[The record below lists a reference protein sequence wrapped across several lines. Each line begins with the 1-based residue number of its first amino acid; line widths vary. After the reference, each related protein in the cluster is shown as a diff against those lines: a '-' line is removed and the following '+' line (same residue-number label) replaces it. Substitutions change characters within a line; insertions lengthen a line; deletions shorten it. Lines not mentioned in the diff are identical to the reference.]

1 MKETLRLERI
11 VKKFP
16 GVVALDHVNL
26 KLAAGEVLAL
36 AGENGAGKSTLI
48 KIISG
53 AYQADEGDIYFNG
66 TKMGKYTPKEAIDK
80 GIAVIYQELSYMQ
93 YMSIAENIFLGNL
106 PKEKG
111 CIDYKKLG
119 ENSRKV
125 QEEVGL
131 GHLDPF
137 TKVQFLSTA
146 EKQLLE
152 IARAYARN
160 ANVLILDEP
169 TSALNEEETKILFD
183 IVRNLQKEGKSVIYI
198 SHKLD
203 EIFEIC
209 TDIQIMRDGKKVY
222 EGKMDSISKDQIISE
237 MVGRNIDDMYPVSER
252 TIGDKVIEIKN
263 LNYKFLKDI
272 SLAVRQGEIVGLY
285 GLMGSGC
292 SETLE
297 ALFGARKADFEE
309 YLIDGKE
316 VQISSPADAIRA
328 GLAYTPGE
336 RKTEGL
342 ILVQSVMENISTV
355 TLKNYRKGPFLNLRK
370 ERTIADRWIKT
381 LNIKTPSPD
390 TPVSSLSGGNQQK
403 VILSKWLDNNPK
415 LFLLNEPTKGID
427 VGAKVEIYKQIE
439 DICKRKCGVL
449 LVTSDLP
456 ELLGICDRVYILHE
470 GVLVKEIDKNEMTKE
485 NVLKYALGEE

>member
-106 PKEKG
+106 PKKKG

-297 ALFGARKADFEE
+297 ALFVARKADFEE

>member
-106 PKEKG
+106 PKKKG

-152 IARAYARN
+152 IARARN

>member
-106 PKEKG
+106 PKKKG

-160 ANVLILDEP
+160 AKVLILDEP

-370 ERTIADRWIKT
+370 ERTVADRWIET

>member
-80 GIAVIYQELSYMQ
+80 GIAVIYQEFSYMQ

-106 PKEKG
+106 PKKKG

-370 ERTIADRWIKT
+370 ERTVADRWIET

>member
-1 MKETLRLERI
+1 
-11 VKKFP
+11 
-16 GVVALDHVNL
+16 
-26 KLAAGEVLAL
+26 
-36 AGENGAGKSTLI
+36 
-48 KIISG
+48 
-53 AYQADEGDIYFNG
+53 
-66 TKMGKYTPKEAIDK
+66 
-80 GIAVIYQELSYMQ
+80 
-93 YMSIAENIFLGNL
+93 
-106 PKEKG
+106 
-111 CIDYKKLG
+111 
-119 ENSRKV
+119 
-125 QEEVGL
+125 
-131 GHLDPF
+131 
-137 TKVQFLSTA
+137 
-146 EKQLLE
+146 
-152 IARAYARN
+152 
-160 ANVLILDEP
+160 
-169 TSALNEEETKILFD
+169 
-183 IVRNLQKEGKSVIYI
+183 
-198 SHKLD
+198 
-203 EIFEIC
+203 
-209 TDIQIMRDGKKVY
+209 
-222 EGKMDSISKDQIISE
+222 
-237 MVGRNIDDMYPVSER
+237 
-252 TIGDKVIEIKN
+252 
-263 LNYKFLKDI
+263 
-272 SLAVRQGEIVGLY
+272 
-285 GLMGSGC
+285 MGSGC

-370 ERTIADRWIKT
+370 ERTVADRWIET

>member
-1 MKETLRLERI
+1 MEETLRLEKI

-16 GVVALDHVNL
+16 GVVALDHVDL
-26 KLAAGEVLAL
+26 KLVAGEVLAL

-66 TKMGKYTPKEAIDK
+66 SKMGKYTPKEAIDK

-106 PKEKG
+106 PKKKG
-111 CIDYKKLG
+111 CIDYKSLG
-119 ENSRKV
+119 ENSKKV

-160 ANVLILDEP
+160 ASVLILDEP

-209 TDIQIMRDGKKVY
+209 TDIQIMRDGKRVY

-252 TIGDKVIEIKN
+252 KIGNNVIEIKN
-263 LNYKFLKDI
+263 LNYKFLKNI
-272 SLAVRQGEIVGLY
+272 SLTVKQGEIVGLY

-297 ALFGARKADFEE
+297 ALFGVKKANFDE
-309 YLIDGKE
+309 YLIEGKS
-316 VQISSPADAIRA
+316 VQISSPADAIKA

-342 ILVQSVMENISTV
+342 ILIQSVMENISTV
-355 TLKNYRKGPFLNLRK
+355 TLKKYRKGPFLDLKK
-370 ERTIADRWIKT
+370 ERTVAEKWIKT

-390 TPVSSLSGGNQQK
+390 TPMSSLSGGNQQK

-456 ELLGICDRVYILHE
+456 ELLGICDKVYILHE
-470 GVLVKEIDKNEMTKE
+470 GVLVKEIDKSEMTKE

>member
-106 PKEKG
+106 PKKKG

-272 SLAVRQGEIVGLY
+272 SLAVRQGEIVG
-285 GLMGSGC
+285 
-292 SETLE
+292 
-297 ALFGARKADFEE
+297 
-309 YLIDGKE
+309 
-316 VQISSPADAIRA
+316 
-328 GLAYTPGE
+328 
-336 RKTEGL
+336 
-342 ILVQSVMENISTV
+342 
-355 TLKNYRKGPFLNLRK
+355 
-370 ERTIADRWIKT
+370 
-381 LNIKTPSPD
+381 
-390 TPVSSLSGGNQQK
+390 
-403 VILSKWLDNNPK
+403 
-415 LFLLNEPTKGID
+415 
-427 VGAKVEIYKQIE
+427 
-439 DICKRKCGVL
+439 
-449 LVTSDLP
+449 
-456 ELLGICDRVYILHE
+456 
-470 GVLVKEIDKNEMTKE
+470 
-485 NVLKYALGEE
+485 

>member
-106 PKEKG
+106 PKKKG

-370 ERTIADRWIKT
+370 ERTVADRWIKT

>member
-106 PKEKG
+106 PKKKG

-370 ERTIADRWIKT
+370 ERTVADRWIET

>member
-106 PKEKG
+106 PKKKG

-263 LNYKFLKDI
+263 LNYKFLKDV

-370 ERTIADRWIKT
+370 ERTVADRWIET

>member
-1 MKETLRLERI
+1 MKETLRLEKI

-16 GVVALDHVNL
+16 GVVALDHVDL

-93 YMSIAENIFLGNL
+93 YMSVAENIFLGNL
-106 PKEKG
+106 PKKKG
-111 CIDYKKLG
+111 CIDYKRLG
-119 ENSRKV
+119 ENSRRV

-169 TSALNEEETKILFD
+169 TSALNEEETRILFD

-252 TIGDKVIEIKN
+252 TIGDNVIEIKN

-297 ALFGARKADFEE
+297 ALFGARKANFDE
-309 YLIDGKE
+309 YLIEGKR
-316 VQISSPADAIRA
+316 VQISSPADAIKA

-342 ILVQSVMENISTV
+342 ILIQSVMENISTV
-355 TLKNYRKGPFLNLRK
+355 TLKNYRKGPILNLRK
-370 ERTIADRWIKT
+370 ERAVADRWIKT

-456 ELLGICDRVYILHE
+456 ELLGICDKVYILHE
-470 GVLVKEIDKNEMTKE
+470 GVLVREIDKSEMTKE